1 MNYILLL
8 LLFVLL
14 VAVVVMGIYII
25 RKKFDCDMKEIN
37 VLAKNAS
44 PENHDIQIDSNP
56 LTLNKIKKAEET
68 ISAMQERIST
78 HKFKMNK
85 YVKLMDERITKLSSE
100 SELLKESENKDLKF
114 AKMNEMQN
122 LSSLKE
128 SIDVDINNFN

>member
-1 MNYILLL
+1 MNYILL

-14 VAVVVMGIYII
+14 VAVVVMGIYIM

-44 PENHDIQIDSNP
+44 PENNDIQFDTNT

-78 HKFKMNK
+78 HKSKMNN
-85 YVKLMDERITKLSSE
+85 YVKLMDERITKLSDE
-100 SELLKESENKDLKF
+100 AELLNMSEDKNLKS
-114 AKMNEMQN
+114 AKLNEMQN
-122 LSSLKE
+122 LTSLKY